1 MGLKIPKFLWNKL
14 KLHQK
19 AGVKWLWSRALG
31 NTGGILGDEM
41 GLGKTLQVITLCVG
55 MHYANYSDPVLIIVP
70 CTLQRQWEQEFKQ
83 WWPLLNVKHLA
94 DINKI
99 RSNTIYITGYD
110 RARIKGEQIIDQ
122 PWRLVI
128 CDEGQ

>member
-1 MGLKIPKFLWNKL
+1 ML
-14 KLHQK
+14 
-19 AGVKWLWSRALG
+19 RAFQDNR
-31 NTGGILGDEM
+31 NTVLADEM

-83 WWPLLNVKHLA
+83 WWPLLNVKSLA
-94 DINKI
+94 DIKKI

-110 RARIKGEQIIDQ
+110 RARIKGEEIIDQ